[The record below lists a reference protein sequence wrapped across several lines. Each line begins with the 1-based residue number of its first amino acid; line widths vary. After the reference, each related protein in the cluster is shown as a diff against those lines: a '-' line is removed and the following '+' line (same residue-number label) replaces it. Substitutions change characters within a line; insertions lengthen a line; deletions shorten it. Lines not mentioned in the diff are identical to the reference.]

1 MDDTRER
8 IEARQAGI
16 GRLNTLTAW
25 IGVGALAAAAALAA
39 VAGATIPGKAT
50 QDPGGTG
57 GVSSAPQPSP
67 RPADVSLRHHRR
79 SSDVSSSPGPGMVVT
94 GGSH

>member
-1 MDDTRER
+1 MGDTQDR

-16 GRLNTLTAW
+16 GRLNALTAW
-25 IGVGALAAAAALAA
+25 IGMGALAAAAALAA

-50 QDPGGTG
+50 QDPGGAG
-57 GVSSAPQPSP
+57 AVSSGPQPT
-67 RPADVSLRHHRR
+67 PAPGDVSLRHHPR
-79 SSDVSSSPGPGMVVT
+79 SSDVSASPGPGMVVT